1 MGWLSETGKVVAVK
15 PDAVWIK
22 ADRSAVCGKCA
33 ARAGCGQGTLLAF
46 LQSGKGR
53 VRATSG
59 ETLTS
64 AQCNLGD
71 EVVIQMPAATLLG
84 GTLLLI
90 CGFPLMTGTILSIWA
105 STWGDLWSA
114 AAFATGMLFG
124 FAILR
129 FATVRS
135 GGLLPVL
142 PEPRL
147 SSKQVNQFDDLL
159 VKS

>member
-1 MGWLSETGKVVAVK
+1 MGWLSETGKVVAVE
-15 PDAVWIK
+15 PDAVWIE
-22 ADRSAVCGKCA
+22 ADRSAACGKCA
-33 ARAGCGQGTLLAF
+33 ARAGCGQGALLAF

-53 VRATSG
+53 IRATSG
-59 ETLTS
+59 ETLTA

-71 EVVIQMPAATLLG
+71 EVVIQVPEATLLC
-84 GTLLLI
+84 GTLLI
-90 CGFPLMTGTILSIWA
+90 YGFPLMTGTVLSILA

-129 FATVRS
+129 LATVRS
-135 GGLLPVL
+135 VGLLPGL
-142 PEPRL
+142 SEPRL
-147 SSKQVNQFDDLL
+147 SSKQVNQFEDLL

>member
-1 MGWLSETGKVVAVK
+1 MGWLSETGKVVAVE
-15 PDAVWIK
+15 PDAVWIE
-22 ADRSAVCGKCA
+22 ADRSAACGKCS
-33 ARAGCGQGTLLAF
+33 ARAGCGQGALVAF

-53 VRATSG
+53 IRATSG
-59 ETLTS
+59 ETLTA

-71 EVVIQMPAATLLG
+71 EVVIQVPEATLFG
-84 GTLLLI
+84 GTLLI
-90 CGFPLMTGTILSIWA
+90 YGFPLMTGTVLSILA

-135 GGLLPVL
+135 AGLLPGFS
-142 PEPRL
+142 EPRL
-147 SSKQVNQFDDLL
+147 SRKQVNQFEDLL

>member
-1 MGWLSETGKVVAVK
+1 MGWLNETGKVVAVE
-15 PDAVWIK
+15 PDAVWIE
-22 ADRSAVCGKCA
+22 ADRSATSGKCA
-33 ARAGCGQGTLLAF
+33 ARAGCGQGALSAF

-59 ETLTS
+59 ETLT
-64 AQCNLGD
+64 AEQCNLGD
-71 EVVIQMPAATLLG
+71 EVVIKVPEATLLG
-84 GTLLLI
+84 GAMLI
-90 CGFPLMTGTILSIWA
+90 YGLPLMTGTVLSILS

-135 GGLLPVL
+135 GGLLPGL
-142 PEPRL
+142 CEPRL
-147 SSKQVNQFDDLL
+147 SSKQVNQFEDLL